1 MVQDSV
7 GQRIGRFE
15 RREMGGGKGDM
26 PRAGNGRDQ
35 MLAMADIAPAREASA
50 ERLTLSEGSC
60 RPASKL
66 RAADNEPPAARS
78 TEP

>member
-35 MLAMADIAPAREASA
+35 MLAMADIGRRAVLVARDNKRRTGDPA
-50 ERLTLSEGSC
+50 
-60 RPASKL
+60 
-66 RAADNEPPAARS
+66 
-78 TEP
+78 